1 MVGEKS
7 LPVLLMKVLLTG
19 ATGKVGTRFLQRFF
33 GDEKF
38 SGATVRALCH
48 NRLLEETDR
57 LEVISGSIADRKLV
71 GKAME
76 GVTHVIHL
84 ATCKETPEE
93 VMDVTVKGLFWL
105 LEECRSNESFRQFV
119 LIGGDATMG
128 HFFYPHPVPV
138 TEAQDHSP
146 YPGCYALSKVLE
158 EVMLEQYYTQY
169 DLNGC
174 CLRAPW
180 IMEKD
185 DFKYSLSF
193 GKDVFG
199 GPIWRDLV
207 SQEEASSYESTQTI
221 PVMLDPEGQPVKR
234 NFVHVEDLVS
244 AILLSIDNPKA
255 RQQLFNI
262 CMDEPVDYRKVAEY
276 LMKTKGLSSVDVK
289 TQYQS
294 TWLDNAKAKFLLD
307 WKPKIDLKELVEKA
321 WRYERAEEDPRK
333 IWYPG

>member
-1 MVGEKS
+1 
-7 LPVLLMKVLLTG
+7 MKILLTG

-33 GDEKF
+33 EEERF
-38 SGATVRALCH
+38 SDGTVRALCH
-48 NRLLEETDR
+48 NRLLEETPR
-57 LEVISGSIADRKLV
+57 LEVISGSIADRELV
-71 GKAME
+71 NKAME
-76 GVTHVIHL
+76 DITHVIHL
-84 ATCKETPEE
+84 ATCKETPEQ
-93 VMDVTVKGLFWL
+93 VMDVTVKGLFWI
-105 LEECRSNESFRQFV
+105 LEECRSSDSFQQFI
-119 LIGGDATMG
+119 LIGGDAAMG

-138 TEAQDHSP
+138 TETQKHSP

-207 SQEEASSYESTQTI
+207 SPEEASSYESTQTI
-221 PVMLDPEGQPVKR
+221 PVMLDPEGQPVRR
-234 NFVHVEDLVS
+234 NFVHVRDLVS

-255 RQQLFNI
+255 RQQLFNV

-276 LMKTKGLSSVDVK
+276 LHETKGLPWIDVK

-307 WKPKIDLKELVEKA
+307 WKPKIDLKQLMEKA
-321 WRYERAEEDPRK
+321 WSYDRATDDPRK

>member
-1 MVGEKS
+1 
-7 LPVLLMKVLLTG
+7 MKLLLTG
-19 ATGKVGTRFLQRFF
+19 ATGKVGTRFLQRFL
-33 GDEKF
+33 EEQRF
-38 SGATVRALCH
+38 SHGTVRALCH
-48 NRLLEETDR
+48 NRLLEKRAR
-57 LEVISGSIADRKLV
+57 LEVISGNIADRKLV
-71 GKAME
+71 GEAMKD
-76 GVTHVIHL
+76 VTHVIHL
-84 ATCKETPEE
+84 ATCKETPEQ

-105 LEECRSNESFRQFV
+105 LEECRSKESFRQFI
-119 LIGGDATMG
+119 LIGGDAAMG

-138 TEAQDHSP
+138 TETQKHSP

-199 GPIWRDLV
+199 GPVWRDLV
-207 SQEEASSYESTQTI
+207 SPEEASSYESSGTI
-221 PVMLDPEGQPVKR
+221 PVMLDPEGKPVKR

-255 RQQLFNI
+255 RQQLFNV

-276 LMKTKGLSSVDVK
+276 LYETQGLPSVDVK

-294 TWLDNAKAKFLLD
+294 TWLDNTKAKFLLD
-307 WKPKIDLKELVEKA
+307 WKPKIDLKELIDKA
-321 WRYERAEEDPRK
+321 WSYDRPKDDPRK